1 MSEETSLII
10 EKLSRQ
16 LAVLR
21 KQRDSINEEAWSWA
35 SKRDGIHK
43 RIKDLRLEAANI
55 RERRDEINTKV
66 RALKTQRDL
75 TRTQKK
81 EKIEEIKQHK
91 EKHRILITTEPK
103 RALGSLNKEIE
114 EIEWTIQTTS
124 LTLEEE
130 KPLVKRANELHK
142 EYDWYKRRADLR
154 SRISELERSIK
165 TMNEEA
171 EIFHKQL
178 TKLAFQSQQFHDRM
192 IEILK
197 KAKALKIQA
206 DEHHQ
211 NFVSNRSKS
220 QVVHGECLE
229 LEAKI
234 KTLKRSLKEITEKSR
249 LEQQTE
255 KRKRLKEEAVRKL
268 KEGDKLTFE
277 EFKLLV
283 KKEKR

>member
-1 MSEETSLII
+1 MTEETSLTI

-16 LAVLR
+16 LTVLR
-21 KQRDSINEEAWSWA
+21 KQRDSINEEARSWA

-43 RIKDLRLEAANI
+43 QIKDLRLEAANI
-55 RERRDEINTKV
+55 RERRDETNTKV

-81 EKIEEIKQHK
+81 GKLEEIKQLE
-91 EKHRILITTEPK
+91 EKHRILITTQPK
-103 RALGSLNKEIE
+103 HALGPLKKEIE
-114 EIEWTIQTTS
+114 KIEWAIQTTS

-142 EYDWYKRRADLR
+142 EYDRYKRTADLR
-154 SRISELERSIK
+154 SKISELERSIK

-178 TKLAFQSQQFHDRM
+178 TKLALQSQQLHDRM

-206 DEHHQ
+206 DEYHQ

-220 QVVHGECLE
+220 QLVHGECLE

-249 LEQQTE
+249 LEQQSE
-255 KRKRLKEEAVRKL
+255 KRKRLEEEAVRKL

-283 KKEKR
+283 EKEKQ